1 MHTCESFSC
10 DPKRDTDVG
19 RIEAFM
25 KKMCNRKIRYVS
37 SLRSEIYIEL
47 FLHTIS
53 CDALHIFSM
62 EALRK
67 QKKTFLECL
76 FRLRQLDTTWGDSSA
91 PSLLGC
97 NILLLTDRKPVLWIL
112 DARNFDDR
120 FFGMDASEVWQ
131 PGYSVSWSTQTYGF
145 LDIKFGDHP
154 IQLICYYLLK
164 HRSFFGGIGR
174 VKIDLNYP
182 VREVSTV
189 TCLDDDDMLTGFYF
203 GLG

>member
-76 FRLRQLDTTWGDSSA
+76 FTQLGATLQLL
-91 PSLLGC
+91 PSLAA
-97 NILLLTDRKPVLWIL
+97 IFWQLLTDRKPVLWIL